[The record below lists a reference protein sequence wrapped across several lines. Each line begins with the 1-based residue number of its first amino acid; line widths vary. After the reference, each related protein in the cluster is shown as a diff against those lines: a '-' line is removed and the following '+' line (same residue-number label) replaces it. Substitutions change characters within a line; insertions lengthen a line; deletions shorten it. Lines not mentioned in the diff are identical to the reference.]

1 MSKPVKLFSQR
12 VLATL
17 FYDGSLSI
25 TFNSSL
31 NVGRIA
37 AVKWVNNAVVDFPHV
52 VADLIQEPTVM
63 CDQNEGAISL

>member
-1 MSKPVKLFSQR
+1 MGKPVKLFSKR
-12 VLATL
+12 ILTAL
-17 FYDGSLSI
+17 FHHRCLSI

-37 AVKWVNNAVVDFPHV
+37 AVKWVNNAIVDFPHV